1 MLSHKSRTI
10 TPFLVMEVLDRAKEM
25 ERAGKPVVHLEV
37 GEPDFD
43 TPGVIKEAAIRALK
57 EGKTHYTHS
66 MGLPELREA
75 ISEHYYDQYRVRVSP
90 DLILVASGSSPAMQL
105 AFSTLLE
112 AGDEVVLPDPG
123 YACYSNMVR
132 FQDAVPIA
140 VGIFEESGYQYD
152 PVAIARRISP
162 RTKGIIVNSPANP
175 TGVLLEPERIREI
188 VQLGPMLFSDEIY
201 HGLVYGKRAHSILE
215 FTDRAFVFNGFS
227 KLYAMTGWRL
237 GYVILPQEVGRAAKN
252 IQQNFFISANAFVQ
266 WAGVAALREAAD
278 DVAVIVATYDR
289 RRRLMVEGLR
299 KLGFQIRYE
308 PQGAFY
314 VFVNAKMIHQD
325 SLALAM
331 DILEKVQVG
340 VAPGIDFGANGE
352 GHLRFSYA
360 NSEENIEEGLERLKR
375 YLEMV
380 QR

>member
-1 MLSHKSRTI
+1 M
-10 TPFLVMEVLDRAKEM
+10 
-25 ERAGKPVVHLEV
+25 
-37 GEPDFD
+37 
-43 TPGVIKEAAIRALK
+43 
-57 EGKTHYTHS
+57 
-66 MGLPELREA
+66 
-75 ISEHYYDQYRVRVSP
+75 
-90 DLILVASGSSPAMQL
+90 
-105 AFSTLLE
+105 
-112 AGDEVVLPDPG
+112 
-123 YACYSNMVR
+123 
-132 FQDAVPIA
+132 
-140 VGIFEESGYQYD
+140 
-152 PVAIARRISP
+152 
-162 RTKGIIVNSPANP
+162 
-175 TGVLLEPERIREI
+175 REI
-188 VQLGPMLFSDEIY
+188 VQLGPMLLSDEIY

-237 GYVILPQEVGRAAKN
+237 GYVILPQEAGRAAKN

-314 VFVNAKMIHQD
+314 VFVNAKMIQQD

-375 YLEMV
+375 YLEMA
-380 QR
+380 RR